1 MHRIIDSSRT
11 HGTQPDSE
19 DSTPSAELCVRLL
32 PLSIFYTLSVL
43 YFSPSPLL
51 FSHNL
56 KGPFVPCL
64 HTTDALSALII
75 PGGFFNR
82 SLFIRAS
89 CPTHVLYFRMY
100 LLFTIICIDMT

>member
-1 MHRIIDSSRT
+1 MERS
-11 HGTQPDSE
+11 P
-19 DSTPSAELCVRLL
+19 TPKILRLAPYSVFISFLYPFFIHYLSYISLLL
-32 PLSIFYTLSVL
+32 PF
-43 YFSPSPLL
+43 FSLTA
-51 FSHNL
+51 F

-75 PGGFFNR
+75 SGGFFNR